1 MLSQLLLWMTTSNMV
16 KFSSPNNN
24 EFKRVAGHLMLMTKR
39 APIKVQE
46 NWLTEGSLEAGK

>member
-1 MLSQLLLWMTTSNMV
+1 MV